1 VWVRRRGGTRI
12 LRGERSSSSS
22 LVAGLGVVSCN
33 ALVGLLSGSGRDIPF
48 SGNEIPTP
56 QPRRDSILTKLA
68 LALHTW
74 YVVSQT
80 PDGVYITTDSLQP
93 LRPHPKL
100 FQVLVKTHKLT
111 IFLTLPNVTA
121 ISTVKEQVIS
131 AFSDDVFKGIRGV
144 PKIRDMDDFVLSR
157 EVMERGRGSSF
168 EVLTD
173 DQLLRDIVGDWAVL
187 FVQFKNESGTPD
199 L

>member
-1 VWVRRRGGTRI
+1 VWVQRRGGTRI
-12 LRGERSSSSS
+12 LQGERSSSSS

-33 ALVGLLSGSGRDIPF
+33 ALVSLVSGYGPGYFLFR
-48 SGNEIPTP
+48 NEIPTP

-74 YVVSQT
+74 YAVSQT
-80 PDGVYITTDSLQP
+80 PDGVCITTDSLQP
-93 LRPHPKL
+93 LRPHPKV
-100 FQVLVKTHKLT
+100 FQVLVKTHKST
-111 IFLTLPNVTA
+111 IFLSLPNVTA
-121 ISTVKEQVIS
+121 ISAVKEQV
-131 AFSDDVFKGIRGV
+131 FQ
-144 PKIRDMDDFVLSR
+144 LSR
-157 EVMERGRGSSF
+157 MMFSRESVGYPAFEMWTTLCYRERSWKGEGAPRY

-187 FVQFKNESGTPD
+187 FMQFKNESGAYN